1 MVDEELQKVRDRLS
15 RINDKIKQYSTLT
28 TGTQVDCGQ
37 ELTPSQYKAAKAL
50 SVEEMHAKLQAIN
63 QYVRDKAAGL
73 NVPPPPR
80 FFAELPKGE
89 RSELAATLRPQ
100 TGRSELPKGER
111 SGSFKSSRMSLSE
124 RVAAARAAFARPVP
138 RAVTPS
144 VPLKRPELIIVKE
157 EVPEIGANEEGRM
170 EEKPEE
176 AATFSLPDNA
186 VVSSDH
192 VVVLPDNAVSTSDH
206 VVALP
211 QVKTPP
217 PPPSSPPVDVRLG
230 VGLDLGTAYL
240 VAGREVEDKRVFVK
254 NERNA
259 FLSVRCD
266 TSTKELLTRLKVKYV
281 ALGDKLYVLGTMALE
296 LADIFG
302 RETQRTMNMG
312 IMNPSEAESI
322 PIVKLLAQNIMWPA
336 RVEGEVCCFS
346 VPAKPIDRDQ
356 DTIYHRGV
364 FEGILKSIGFSPLV
378 IDEGYA
384 VVLAEMEDS
393 DFTGIGVSCG
403 AGMVNICAAFK
414 SVPVQS
420 FSITRG
426 GDWIDKSAATVLGV
440 TMSRVCS
447 IKEHGLSLLTP
458 KTREE
463 EAIVIYY
470 RNYIHYLVESMAQ
483 VFGRNTGTPRFKD
496 PVNIVFA
503 GGSSM
508 VPGFLE
514 VVREEVK
521 AVRFGFEVGQVIHAK
536 EPFTSVV
543 RGCLFNAIEAG
554 RK

>member
-1 MVDEELQKVRDRLS
+1 MVDVELQKVRERLS
-15 RINDKIKQYSTLT
+15 KINEKIKQYSALT
-28 TGTQVDCGQ
+28 SGTQPERGQ
-37 ELTPSQYKAAKAL
+37 ELSPSQYKAAKAL
-50 SVEEMHAKLQAIN
+50 SVEEMHAKLRAIN

-73 NVPPPPR
+73 DVGPPPR
-80 FFAELPKGE
+80 FFEPSAPV
-89 RSELAATLRPQ
+89 AAQP
-100 TGRSELPKGER
+100 
-111 SGSFKSSRMSLSE
+111 SRMSVAE

-138 RAVTPS
+138 RASDPVKPAPEAS
-144 VPLKRPELIIVKE
+144 LPPRPARPAPLPAVIVRE
-157 EVPEIGANEEGRM
+157 EVAAIGENEEGRIKDSTD
-170 EEKPEE
+170 EVVSS
-176 AATFSLPDNA
+176 SLPDNIDETK
-186 VVSSDH
+186 V
-192 VVVLPDNAVSTSDH
+192 PT
-206 VVALP
+206 
-211 QVKTPP
+211 
-217 PPPSSPPVDVRLG
+217 DVRLG

-240 VAGREVEDKRVFVK
+240 VAGREVEGKRVFVK

-266 TSTKELLTRLKVKYV
+266 TSTKELLTKLKVKYV

-322 PIVKLLAQNIMWPA
+322 PIIKLLAQNIMWPP

-364 FEGILKSIGFSPLV
+364 FEGILKSIGFSPLI

-384 VVLAEMEDS
+384 VVLAEMEEQ

-403 AGMVNICAAFK
+403 AGMVNICASFK
-414 SVPVQS
+414 SVPVLS

-447 IKEHGLSLLTP
+447 IKEHGMSIIAP

-463 EAIVIYY
+463 EAIAIYY
-470 RNYIHYLVESMAQ
+470 RNYIHYLIESMSQ
-483 VFGRNTGTPRFKD
+483 VLGRSQGTPRFRD

-514 VVREEVK
+514 VVKEEVK
-521 AVRFGFEVGQVIHAK
+521 TAKFGFEIGQVIHAK

-554 RK
+554 KNR

>member
-1 MVDEELQKVRDRLS
+1 MVDDELQKVRERLS
-15 RINDKIKQYSTLT
+15 KINDKIKQYSALGAGTQT
-28 TGTQVDCGQ
+28 TGEQ
-37 ELTPSQYKAAKAL
+37 ELSPTKYKAAQAI
-50 SVEEMHAKLQAIN
+50 SVEEMHAKLRAIN
-63 QYVRDKAAGL
+63 QYVRDRAAGL
-73 NVPPPPR
+73 DVGPPPR
-80 FFAELPKGE
+80 FFEGNDNSAPAPAKSE
-89 RSELAATLRPQ
+89 RAPSRSSELLAKFRAQVRPAAPVAPPPPPPPAPRVVERPA
-100 TGRSELPKGER
+100 PP
-111 SGSFKSSRMSLSE
+111 
-124 RVAAARAAFARPVP
+124 PVP
-138 RAVTPS
+138 VKRAPQV
-144 VPLKRPELIIVKE
+144 IVE
-157 EVPEIGANEEGRM
+157 EAVPEIGDNEASRTV
-170 EEKPEE
+170 EKPEE
-176 AATFSLPDNA
+176 TATSSIPDY
-186 VVSSDH
+186 
-192 VVVLPDNAVSTSDH
+192 
-206 VVALP
+206 VAEE
-211 QVKTPP
+211 TPGAE
-217 PPPSSPPVDVRLG
+217 VRLG
-230 VGLDLGTAYL
+230 VGLDLGTAYI
-240 VAGREVEDKRVFVK
+240 VAGREVEGKRVFVK

-266 TSTKELLTRLKVKYV
+266 TATKDLLTKLKVKYV

-322 PIVKLLAQNIMWPA
+322 PIIKLLAQNIMWPP

-364 FEGILKSIGFSPLV
+364 FEGILKSIGFNPIV

-384 VVLAEMEDS
+384 VVLAEMEQQ

-403 AGMVNICAAFK
+403 AGMVNICAAFR
-414 SVPVQS
+414 SVPVLS

-447 IKEHGLSLLTP
+447 IKEHGLNIVAP

-463 EAIVIYY
+463 EAIAIYY
-470 RNYIHYLVESMAQ
+470 RNYIHYLIESMSQ
-483 VFGRNTGTPRFKD
+483 VLGRSTGTPRFKD
-496 PVNIVFA
+496 PVDIVFA

-514 VVREEVK
+514 VVKEEAK
-521 AVRFGFEVGQVIHAK
+521 SAKFGFDIGNIIHAK

-554 RK
+554 KKK

>member
-1 MVDEELQKVRDRLS
+1 MVDDELQKVRERLS
-15 RINDKIKQYSTLT
+15 KINDKIKQYSTLT
-28 TGTQVDCGQ
+28 AGAQPERGQ
-37 ELTPSQYKAAKAL
+37 ELSPSQYQSAKNI
-50 SVEEMHAKLQAIN
+50 SVEEMHAKLRAIN

-73 NVPPPPR
+73 DVGPPPR
-80 FFAELPKGE
+80 FFEKEEPAERPKMSNAE
-89 RSELAATLRPQ
+89 RL
-100 TGRSELPKGER
+100 
-111 SGSFKSSRMSLSE
+111 
-124 RVAAARAAFARPVP
+124 AAARAAFTARTAVKTPPPPPPPAPKPKPVERRPV
-138 RAVTPS
+138 AV
-144 VPLKRPELIIVKE
+144 EIVKE
-157 EVPEIGANEEGRM
+157 EVPEIGENEEGRI
-170 EEKPEE
+170 EVEADE
-176 AATFSLPDNA
+176 AASGNLPDSGDETQA
-186 VVSSDH
+186 H
-192 VVVLPDNAVSTSDH
+192 T
-206 VVALP
+206 
-211 QVKTPP
+211 
-217 PPPSSPPVDVRLG
+217 DVRLG

-240 VAGREVEDKRVFVK
+240 VAGREVENKRVFVK

-266 TSTKELLTRLKVKYV
+266 TSTKELLTKLKVKYV
-281 ALGDKLYVLGTMALE
+281 AMGDKLFVLGTMALE

-322 PIVKLLAQNIMWPA
+322 PIIKLLAQNIMWTP
-336 RVEGEVCCFS
+336 RVPGEVCCFS

-364 FEGILKSIGFSPLV
+364 FEGILKSIGFTPLV

-384 VVLAEMEDS
+384 VVLSEMEES

-403 AGMVNICAAFK
+403 AGMVNICASFK
-414 SVPVQS
+414 SVPVLS

-447 IKEHGLSLLTP
+447 IKEHGMSIVTP

-463 EAIVIYY
+463 EAIAIYY
-470 RNYIHYLVESMAQ
+470 RNYVHYLIESMSQ
-483 VFGRNTGTPRFKD
+483 VLGRSTGTPRFKD
-496 PVNIVFA
+496 PVDIVFA

-508 VPGFLE
+508 VPGFLD
-514 VVREEVK
+514 VVKEEVK
-521 AVRFGFEVGQVIHAK
+521 TAKFGFEVGRVVHAK

-554 RK
+554 RKE